1 MKQKCLLAMAAAA
14 GLVVMSHGAV
24 AKGFNYS
31 YGEFGYENTN
41 SDLYDGDG
49 FQAAFSY
56 GATDYIHVVGS
67 FSRLW
72 VDKRQD
78 ATKVDLDLDE
88 FRIGMGGHY
97 PILKKVDIGA
107 TVVYIDD
114 QITGKELPD
123 GAPSKVNV
131 NESEDGYEVLMFGR
145 IQATK
150 KLEISP
156 HVSFLDIG
164 SFSGTGFGA
173 GFIYN
178 FYKDFS
184 AQLESTYFS
193 NDSTTDLFAGIRLD
207 F

>member
-1 MKQKCLLAMAAAA
+1 MNKQRLIAMTAAA
-14 GLVVMSHGAV
+14 GLAATSHAAV

-67 FSRLW
+67 FSRIY

-78 ATKVDLDLDE
+78 ATNVDLDLDE
-88 FRIGMGGHY
+88 FRIGFGGHY
-97 PILKKVDIGA
+97 QLLKKVDIGA
-107 TVVYIDD
+107 TVAYLDD
-114 QITGKELPD
+114 QFSGKEIPD
-123 GAPSKVNV
+123 GSTSKTNI
-131 NESEDGYEVLMFGR
+131 NESEDGYEVLLFGR

-150 KLEISP
+150 NLEISP

-193 NDSTTDLFAGIRLD
+193 EDSTTDLFAGLRLD